1 MFKRVAL
8 FLATNLAVLAL
19 ASVVMSILG
28 VNGSQ
33 FSGLLVMAAIFGF
46 GGSFASLLMSK
57 WIAKRSTGAH
67 VIDTPRN
74 EAEQWLVATVRRID
88 HDNNSAGAGG
98 IFSRRRRS
106 RGR

>member
-46 GGSFASLLMSK
+46 GGSFASLL
-57 WIAKRSTGAH
+57 RSQRLA
-67 VIDTPRN
+67 
-74 EAEQWLVATVRRID
+74 
-88 HDNNSAGAGG
+88 
-98 IFSRRRRS
+98 
-106 RGR
+106 